1 MEQENLNHL
10 QEIEKIDIVEK
21 GLSLNT
27 KNK

>member
-10 QEIEKIDIVEK
+10 QEKEKIDIVEK

>member
-10 QEIEKIDIVEK
+10 QEKGKIDIVEK
-21 GLSLNT
+21 DLFLNT